1 MAHLQDPA
9 WLSVKVLV
17 EKASTQSVIDALEA
31 IGCVAILETE
41 LRHARL

>member
-1 MAHLQDPA
+1 MA
-9 WLSVKVLV
+9 VKVLV
-17 EKASTQSVIDALEA
+17 EKSEIQSVIDRLEE